1 MVLKRRLEMKKL
13 FIVIIAALL
22 PLVAGAQAQINTK
35 KIKIGDFTQKTTKI
49 VLTGNMFYDS
59 SLEDEI
65 VARWRVSP
73 YEFCT
78 LEEFEQL
85 KGSDEYY
92 FLLTTK
98 GQFKKETEPGLQFL
112 TLVKGGK
119 KAEDGI
125 DDMLEIVSLPVASAE
140 DPSGRET
147 VFLPAFLDIIQ
158 NYATDSMEKDVSAY
172 TGLSNYSLNLKETDG
187 LPIVFAEED
196 LSSEI
201 TDAVKGMTFDRM
213 MTVTDEESAD
223 GLMTDDKERTVVS
236 YIARPTEAVPGSYC
250 YKMLIDN
257 QTHKLYYFKKHRITK
272 KTGPGF
278 LAEDLRRISSFRTK
292 LSAQK

>member
-1 MVLKRRLEMKKL
+1 MKKIL
-13 FIVIIAALL
+13 VILISVMI
-22 PLVAGAQAQINTK
+22 PVIAGAQVQINTK
-35 KIKIGDFTQKTTKI
+35 KVKIADFTQKITKV

-73 YEFCT
+73 YEFCS
-78 LEEFEQL
+78 LEEFEQM
-85 KGSDEYY
+85 KGNEEYY

-98 GQFKKETEPGLQFL
+98 GQFKKEDEPGLMFL

-119 KAEDGI
+119 AAEGGI
-125 DDMLEIVSLPVASAE
+125 DEMLEVVSLPVSSTE

-158 NYATDSMEKDVSAY
+158 NYAVDSMEKDINAY
-172 TGLSNYSLNLKETDG
+172 TGLSNYSINLAETKG
-187 LPIVFAEED
+187 LPIIFAEKD

-201 TDAVKGMTFDRM
+201 DSRMRKYSFDKLM
-213 MTVTDEESAD
+213 EVVDEDEAD
-223 GLMTDDKERTVVS
+223 DQMSDTSERAAIS
-236 YIARPTEAVPGSYC
+236 YIAVPTDAAPGSYC

-257 QTHKLYYFKKHRITK
+257 QTHRLYYFKKHRITR
-272 KTGPGF
+272 KTGGGF
-278 LAEDLRRISSFRTK
+278 LAEDIRRITAYRAK
-292 LSAQK
+292 